1 MNPSNKPQVWAE
13 IIEQQSQS
21 ELSIVAF
28 CKANQLTEHTF
39 YYWRK
44 KLYGG
49 GQCQLVHPVVI
60 EDKPKI
66 KSNIQSV
73 VLSLPTG
80 ITAELPAE
88 MPAHQ
93 IQNWLQALMC

>member
-1 MNPSNKPQVWAE
+1 MNQLNKPQLWTE

-21 ELSIVAF
+21 ELSITAF
-28 CKANQLTEHTF
+28 CKANQLTVNTF

-49 GQCQLVHPVVI
+49 AQQQMVPPVLI
-60 EDKPKI
+60 EDSPKNR
-66 KSNIQSV
+66 SDHQSV
-73 VLSLPTG
+73 ILSLPTG
-80 ITAELPAE
+80 ITAELPAD

-93 IQNWLQALMC
+93 IQNWLQALTC

>member
-1 MNPSNKPQVWAE
+1 MNPSNKPQFWAE

-28 CKANQLTEHTF
+28 CKANQLTEQTF

-44 KLYGG
+44 TLHGG
-49 GQCQLVHPVVI
+49 VQRQVVHPVMI
-60 EDKPKI
+60 EDNPKT
-66 KSNIQSV
+66 KSNIQTV

-80 ITAELPAE
+80 ITAELPAD

-93 IQNWLQALMC
+93 IQNWLQALTC

>member
-1 MNPSNKPQVWAE
+1 MHQSNKPQIWAE

-28 CKANQLTEHTF
+28 CEENQLTVNTF

-49 GQCQLVHPVVI
+49 VQRQAVHPVVL
-60 EDKPKI
+60 EDTPK
-66 KSNIQSV
+66 SRGNTQSV

-93 IQNWLQALMC
+93 IQNWLQALTC

>member
-1 MNPSNKPQVWAE
+1 MNQSNKPQLWAE

-28 CKANQLTEHTF
+28 CKANQLTVSTF

-49 GQCQLVHPVVI
+49 ALQQMVHPVLI
-60 EDKPKI
+60 EDSPK
-66 KSNIQSV
+66 SRGHRQSV
-73 VLSLPTG
+73 ILSLPTG
-80 ITAELPAE
+80 MTVELPAD

-93 IQNWLQALMC
+93 IQKWLQALTC

>member
-1 MNPSNKPQVWAE
+1 MNQSNKPQLWAE
-13 IIEQQSQS
+13 IIEQQSES

-28 CKANQLTEHTF
+28 CKANQLTVNTF

-49 GQCQLVHPVVI
+49 VQRQVVHPVVI
-60 EDKPKI
+60 EEHPKI
-66 KSNIQSV
+66 NSSIPS
-73 VLSLPTG
+73 LLLTLPTG
-80 ITAELPAE
+80 ITLELPTE

-93 IQNWLQALMC
+93 IQNWLQALTC